1 MRVRIID
8 TAMEKRKFFN
18 TRMIATTGILLAI
31 EIVLQVLGNYI
42 VIPGGFANLNF
53 SLIIIALGAMMYGP
67 IVGGFLGLV
76 SGALT
81 LFAPSTI
88 SYFFSISPLGTILTC
103 LLKTTLAGVVAGFVA
118 NALKKNHDTLAS
130 ILVSIIIP
138 LINTGIFSIFCI
150 LFFKS
155 RLQEINPNNISAALF
170 LGMIGFNFIIE
181 IIITLIVAPSLYK
194 IVLHVDTYKREHE

>member
-1 MRVRIID
+1 
-8 TAMEKRKFFN
+8 
-18 TRMIATTGILLAI
+18 MIATTGILLAI

-53 SLIIIALGAMMYGP
+53 SLIIITLGAIMYGP

-81 LFAPSTI
+81 LFSPSTI
-88 SYFFSISPLGTILTC
+88 SYFFSVSPAGTILAC
-103 LLKTTLAGVVAGFVA
+103 LLKTTLAGVAAGFIMK
-118 NALKKNHDTLAS
+118 ALKNKNDT
-130 ILVSIIIP
+130 IGSIISSIAVP
-138 LINTGIFSIFCI
+138 VINTGVFAVFCI

-155 RLQEINPNNISAALF
+155 RLQEINPNNLSAALF

-181 IIITLIVAPSLYK
+181 IIITLVVVPSLYK
-194 IVLHVDTYKREHE
+194 IVLHADTYNREHE

>member
-1 MRVRIID
+1 MRIID

-118 NALKKNHDTLAS
+118 NALKKKNDTLAS
-130 ILVSIIIP
+130 ILVSIIVP
-138 LINTGIFSIFCI
+138 LINTGIFSLFCV

-155 RLQEINPNNISAALF
+155 RLQEINPNNITAALF

-181 IIITLIVAPSLYK
+181 IIITLIVVPSLYK

>member
-1 MRVRIID
+1 MRARIID

-88 SYFFSISPLGTILTC
+88 SYFFSISPVGTILTC
-103 LLKTTLAGVVAGFVA
+103 LLKTTIAGVVAGFVA
-118 NALKKNHDTLAS
+118 NAIKKKNDTLAS
-130 ILVSIIIP
+130 ILVSIIVP
-138 LINTGIFSIFCI
+138 VINTGIFSVFCI

-181 IIITLIVAPSLYK
+181 IIITLIVVPSLYK
-194 IVLHVDTYKREHE
+194 IVLHVNTYKREHE